1 VLSQEKAMSTTTM
14 RAVINSKY
22 GSAEGLQLGELD
34 KPAVN
39 ADGVLI
45 RVRAVSINP
54 LDMHFMTGLP
64 YVLRLQEGLR
74 QPRKKVLGV
83 DVAGQ
88 VVAVGEDVTEFQPG
102 DEVFGHR
109 SSALAEYVSGPAADF
124 IVKPGFMTFEQA
136 AAIPVAGFTALQG
149 LRDHAEVKAGQRVL
163 INGGCGGVGTF
174 AVQIAK
180 ALGAAEVTGVCSTAN
195 VELVRSLGADRVI
208 DYTKDDFAR
217 TKHRYD
223 VVLDVAGNRP
233 LSAYRRVLTATGT
246 LVLIGAGRGQW
257 IGPVVRPL
265 RAILMSR
272 FVRQRLTTFIAK
284 PNRPDLIA
292 LTELIGEG
300 KIAPVVDR
308 VYPLSETADAMRY
321 LQTGHARGKIIIAV

>member
-1 VLSQEKAMSTTTM
+1 VLSQEKAMPTTTM

-22 GSAEGLQLGELD
+22 GSADVLQLGELD

-39 ADGVLI
+39 ADDVLV

-74 QPRKKVLGV
+74 EPRKKVLGV
-83 DVAGQ
+83 DVAGE

-102 DEVFGHR
+102 DEVLGHR
-109 SSALAEYVSGPAADF
+109 GSSLAEYVSGPAADF
-124 IVKPGFMTFEQA
+124 IVKPGFLTFEQA

-149 LRDHAEVKAGQRVL
+149 LRDHAEVKAGQHVL
-163 INGGCGGVGTF
+163 INGACGGVGTF

-180 ALGAAEVTGVCSTAN
+180 TMGAEVTGVCSTAN
-195 VELVRSLGADRVI
+195 VELVRSLGADQVI

-217 TKHRYD
+217 GGQRYD
-223 VVLDVAGNRP
+223 GVLDVAGNRP

-257 IGPVVRPL
+257 IGPVARPVRAL
-265 RAILMSR
+265 LLSR

-284 PNRPDLIA
+284 PNRPDLLA
-292 LTELIGEG
+292 LTELIEAG
-300 KIAPVVDR
+300 KVTPVVDR
-308 VYPLSETADAMRY
+308 VYPLSQTADAMRY